1 MHAQHNGICFSVNA
15 VSTPANRSG
24 FFMRA
29 ISLARLYRCVKRT
42 YILPIVILW
51 AESMSVYFIP
61 LFTLPDIIDAPGE
74 YLTRGGDRVMI
85 DRASTRHDYGCVGSY
100 AACGTAD
107 KWHKSG
113 RILATSET
121 RNDVV
126 GKASCEAVPA
136 DVVTIVAAEPAMA
149 DETNGV
155 QFPQA
160 TWAQKIKAIRMAA
173 EGVGKRAIR
182 EVNRNLAEGVEHMEY
197 KDFREFECTCDDE
210 YIFGEAVH
218 LIEELNLPFDDALK
232 VVMAEDCHAA

>member
-1 MHAQHNGICFSVNA
+1 MH
-15 VSTPANRSG
+15 
-24 FFMRA
+24 A

-42 YILPIVILW
+42 YIFPLVILW
-51 AESMSVYFIP
+51 EKSMSIYFIP
-61 LFTLPDIIDAPGE
+61 LFTLPNIIDAPGE

-100 AACGTAD
+100 VGCGTAE

-113 RILATSET
+113 RILATSQT

-126 GKASCEAVPA
+126 CKASCEAAPA
-136 DVVTIVAAEPAMA
+136 YAATIIAAEV
-149 DETNGV
+149 TNVV
-155 QFPQA
+155 QVPQA
-160 TWAQKIKAIRMAA
+160 TWAQKIKAIRKAA

-182 EVNRNLAEGVEHMEY
+182 EVNRNLAEGVEHMEF
-197 KDFREFECTCDDE
+197 KDFQEFDCASEDE

-232 VVMAEDCHAA
+232 VVLAEDSQTA